1 MTMPNTEVRGSRAE
15 SAGQQGGGSSAR
27 EQIRDV
33 KDQVVG
39 QARSSLQQARD
50 RARSSLGESKGQFAE
65 QFGTIADALR
75 RTTEHLRSEDQQR
88 IAGITDTVARQVDQV
103 ANYLRSKDAQAMK
116 TDLENLARRQPALV
130 LGGALFLGL
139 IGARFLKSSQ
149 RERRSSQ
156 SYGRGQRFGDTGYN
170 EFSSSS
176 GLAGGY
182 DEFDEEIELREPST
196 GRGGYQGGGYGG
208 A

>member
-1 MTMPNTEVRGSRAE
+1 
-15 SAGQQGGGSSAR
+15 
-27 EQIRDV
+27 
-33 KDQVVG
+33 
-39 QARSSLQQARD
+39 
-50 RARSSLGESKGQFAE
+50 
-65 QFGTIADALR
+65 
-75 RTTEHLRSEDQQR
+75 
-88 IAGITDTVARQVDQV
+88 VDQV

-170 EFSSSS
+170 EFSGS
-176 GLAGGY
+176 GFAGGY